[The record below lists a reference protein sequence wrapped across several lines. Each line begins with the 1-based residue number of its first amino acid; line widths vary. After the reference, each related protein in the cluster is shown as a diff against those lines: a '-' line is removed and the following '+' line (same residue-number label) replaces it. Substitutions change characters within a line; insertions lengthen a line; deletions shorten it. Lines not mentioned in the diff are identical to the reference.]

1 MVNERVTPRPLVVS
15 LRKSGTHLVKE
26 MMSALGYS
34 PFGEVFVEATDRR
47 VLKPECVWRAAR
59 IVYPPQEL
67 AELVRCTDPEQAS
80 EALRR
85 ALAALN
91 EIWRERLAVP
101 WVGGEMVE
109 PEVLRLAD
117 LVRAR
122 HAKLRFS
129 DLPDGICWILH
140 QLLLDRTDGD
150 FVRDQI
156 ATGEPRV
163 ILNCRDPRDVLL
175 SMVEFLSDDRRRG
188 VGGFPEHLA
197 YAEIL
202 RPIAS
207 LEERLTI
214 ALTDPCFP
222 GARSFEDALWLRR
235 HPRVCTVTFEDLVGP
250 AGGGSERRQVD
261 AVRRV
266 TQFLDQDVD
275 PQVVAEKIFNRE
287 SFTFRSGR
295 VGRWR
300 EVFTDRH
307 LELFEQRHG
316 AVLDAYHYA

>member
-1 MVNERVTPRPLVVS
+1 MANERGSSHPLVVS

-26 MMSALGYS
+26 MMNALGYS
-34 PFGEVFVEATDRR
+34 PFGEVFVENADLR
-47 VLKPECVWRAAR
+47 VLKPECVWRVAS
-59 IVYPPQEL
+59 IVYPPPEL
-67 AELVRCTDPEQAS
+67 AELARCTDPEQAS
-80 EALRR
+80 QALRR

-101 WVGGEMVE
+101 WVGGEMVG
-109 PEVLRLAD
+109 PETRRLAD
-117 LVRAR
+117 RVRAR
-122 HAKLRFS
+122 HARLRFS

-140 QLLLDRTDGD
+140 QLPLDRIDGD
-150 FVRDQI
+150 FVRDWLT
-156 ATGEPRV
+156 TGEPRV
-163 ILNCRDPRDVLL
+163 ILNYRDPRDILL

-207 LEERLTI
+207 LEERLAI

-235 HPRVCTVTFEDLVGP
+235 HPRVCAVTFEDLVGP
-250 AGGGSERRQVD
+250 AGGGSEQRQVD
-261 AVRRV
+261 TVRRV
-266 TQFLDQDVD
+266 TEFLGQDVD
-275 PQVVAEKIFNRE
+275 PRVVAEKVFNRE

-300 EVFTDRH
+300 EVFTPRH
-307 LELFEQRHG
+307 VELFEQRHG